1 MTEEEKYWGC
11 TPVVTAH
18 MEARMKASREYAK
31 MVSNDG
37 ETPAQR
43 ANRARDFESGA
54 IWEEGYSKK
63 HGWHPASEPPKEEE
77 EVIAAGDY
85 DITRAV
91 FHEGEYYIARYYY
104 DPKSLNCA
112 LNGVNYW
119 CYPPEKDN

>member
-1 MTEEEKYWGC
+1 MIQEIIDFLNTYIKAHGC
-11 TPVVTAH
+11 TEMNKWV
-18 MEARMKASREYAK
+18 EFLE
-31 MVSNDG
+31 
-37 ETPAQR
+37 QL
-43 ANRARDFESGA
+43 
-54 IWEEGYSKK
+54 
-63 HGWHPASEPPKEEE
+63 GWHPASEPPKEEE